1 MKEPKGPL
9 NGLKVLSI
17 GTSIVGPWA
26 ATLLGYLGAEVFKV
40 EPPKGEFLRV
50 LYPHQN
56 KLSTAYSSTNLNQKS
71 AGLNTKETEG
81 MNAMLNLAN
90 QADVLIENFRPGVT
104 DRIGLG
110 YELLHKS
117 NPNLVFASSSGYGD
131 DGPMKNLAALE
142 PHLQAFSGMSGITGF
157 RGDDGQLI
165 RFTHLDPTGAI
176 FFCGLIMLGL
186 IERERFGHACWVKT
200 SHLANALANMNNKVS
215 EVLLANAQVEPL
227 GSGSSTSAP
236 NRCYLCEDK
245 RFIAVSCENQNQWS
259 AFCEA
264 MGLTELAED
273 PRFSKNTDRID
284 NRDELDNIL
293 KDHFLEKPSRWWSL
307 RLTKAK
313 VPNSFDLCFDD
324 LQFHQQII
332 ENNFLVEVNGD
343 HTGPFYVGGLPWEFS
358 ETPPKIDTS
367 IPVPGGDTERAMN
380 EGFTNKPKDPVK
392 ELSDTPEY
400 PLKGIK
406 VVDTTQG
413 YTGPYLSFML
423 AEAGADVIK
432 VEPIDGD
439 WSKKLSPQTDKGV
452 SALYQSFNRNKT
464 ITGIDLQT
472 DEGQSEFE
480 SLIKDADILI
490 EEWANESPESK
501 IYDYDALKTN
511 NPSLIHYSLSA
522 FGHRGPM
529 KNRPGS
535 DLTIQAMSG
544 YLRTMGDV
552 GEEPVR
558 VGADVVSTCT
568 AAMGLIGIL
577 SALYSRIQNGKGQQ
591 INSSMLGTMM
601 AIKTLQWSGFSDPDS
616 WEGNFCKNETDGS
629 NYGQRTK
636 DNSIFATPSPALT
649 EDKFFEMITEFGMYE
664 EFMKDEDLV
673 KNWWNSFGVGTKSS
687 QARPLWDKYL
697 AKMTSEEVLEIF
709 YRYEVWAVEF
719 SNIEELRNHPQ
730 VEFLNMFEKYENDTY
745 LRAPWKTP
753 WGFPKIDPVES

>member
-501 IYDYDALKTN
+501 I
-511 NPSLIHYSLSA
+511 
-522 FGHRGPM
+522 
-529 KNRPGS
+529 
-535 DLTIQAMSG
+535 
-544 YLRTMGDV
+544 
-552 GEEPVR
+552 
-558 VGADVVSTCT
+558 
-568 AAMGLIGIL
+568 
-577 SALYSRIQNGKGQQ
+577 
-591 INSSMLGTMM
+591 
-601 AIKTLQWSGFSDPDS
+601 
-616 WEGNFCKNETDGS
+616 
-629 NYGQRTK
+629 
-636 DNSIFATPSPALT
+636 
-649 EDKFFEMITEFGMYE
+649 
-664 EFMKDEDLV
+664 
-673 KNWWNSFGVGTKSS
+673 
-687 QARPLWDKYL
+687 
-697 AKMTSEEVLEIF
+697 
-709 YRYEVWAVEF
+709 
-719 SNIEELRNHPQ
+719 
-730 VEFLNMFEKYENDTY
+730 
-745 LRAPWKTP
+745 
-753 WGFPKIDPVES
+753 

>member
-753 WGFPKIDPVES
+753 WGFPEIDPVES

>member
-110 YELLHKS
+110 YELLHES

-392 ELSDTPEY
+392 ELSDSPEY

-591 INSSMLGTMM
+591 IKSSMLGTMM

-753 WGFPKIDPVES
+753 WGFPKIDPVKS